1 MGPTLSEFCLTD
13 EVDRLNQFRL
23 IGRTLI
29 RPLLLITEMR
39 DRKPAILP

>member
-29 RPLLLITEMR
+29 KSLLLILEMR
-39 DRKPAILP
+39 DHKPAILP